1 MLTLPNTYSSN
12 LGQHIKEDYLVRIY
26 NEDGNYLAVGT
37 SEQTVGGVTYVGAI
51 TNAPSIREGIDLI
64 KGTASL
70 SNISISFSNFSFS
83 SNGTVS
89 LGSTTPI
96 EEELFFGTNYY
107 INRNVEVYSQL
118 ESDSNASNLLLLF
131 KGRLR
136 AVQLSENKVTIQVT
150 AHNPLKDI
158 SIPQTISE
166 SGLYKPI
173 VFGDYASAY
182 NSVPLFALQS
192 LIGATART
200 YPVQVEKIQS
210 GNVFCLTASAG
221 NNSNKTLHVHESG
234 LSPEG
239 SGSIIE
245 NMALCSATET
255 AVSSADASPIV
266 TKQTGSDDLFA
277 VGTDVDLARDFK
289 SEMMIESSDYT
300 ITNKY
305 TPSASATI
313 SSSTTGSQEVQVS
326 NTFSMINLGSVKHT
340 PSSMVFTMGFAY
352 NLTLTR
358 SGGSSGGFI
367 NSVSLVAKI
376 YHNDDDTVDETT
388 TMFNTT
394 HNSLTA
400 TRSDTLANKITINL
414 HQSTDSEY
422 TGNYPQ
428 KIEFQLNINYD
439 GLEPGDV
446 GSGASNVLS
455 GTATVATTNISTVT
469 QFERDNSSVQTDTEL
484 KENIK
489 ELYSSQDGLS
499 LDGSVIKKPIEAHR
513 YLCET
518 FADSNIFPTSVGTTN
533 NYSNILS
540 IFNTSLVQG
549 DMHYWLNKS
558 EKLESILEKLQ
569 HFGFFIGRM
578 RADGT
583 YQYISPK
590 YLTTSTTTSTTLPY
604 LATAGTLHADN
615 LITSTTDNQFKLT
628 LATQGS
634 GYTIGDLLALSHG
647 SHYEFMK
654 ITDASPMSGSST
666 TQTLTVERGVAPIT
680 TSTAGSQSAGTTIRK
695 VVFPMGAIDEDD
707 FANLQ
712 IMHTPINELKTKYK
726 IQYLRKPEN
735 NSKYGKVAEFT
746 NSTTRSN
753 YNIEDENVV
762 EVKNDFDKT
771 GTLTT
776 NYYSYYN
783 HLIGEPRLKIALD
796 LVNPSFYS
804 LEVGDIIRI
813 ITTKKAPFG
822 KNWRSVYFI
831 VTQTTRT
838 LGKLSISAY
847 EIY

>member
-1 MLTLPNTYSSN
+1 MLSLPNTYSSN
-12 LGQHIKEDYLVRIY
+12 LGQHIQEDYLVRIY
-26 NEDGNYLAVGT
+26 NEDGNYLAIGT

-51 TNAPSIREGIDLI
+51 TNAPSIREGIDLV

-70 SNISISFSNFSFS
+70 SNISISFSNFSFTN
-83 SNGTVS
+83 NGTVS
-89 LGSTTPI
+89 LGSSTPV

-107 INRNVEVYSQL
+107 INRDVEVYSQL
-118 ESDSNASNLLLLF
+118 ESNSTASNLLLLF

-150 AHNPLKDI
+150 AHNPLNDI
-158 SIPQTISE
+158 TIPQTISE

-182 NSVPLFALQS
+182 TSAPLFALQS

-200 YPVQVEKIQS
+200 YPVQVEKVQS

-221 NNSNKTLHVHESG
+221 NNSNKTLHVYESG

-266 TKQTGSDDLFA
+266 TKQSGSDDLFA
-277 VGTDVDLARDFK
+277 VGTIVDLSRTFK
-289 SEMMIESSDYT
+289 SEMMIESSDFT
-300 ITNKY
+300 ITDKY

-313 SSSTTGSQEVQVS
+313 SSSTTGSQEVQLS
-326 NTFSMINLGSVKHT
+326 KTFNMINLGSVKHT
-340 PSSMVFTMGFAY
+340 PSSMAFTINFGY
-352 NLTLTR
+352 SLTLTR
-358 SGGSSGGFI
+358 SGGSSGGVI

-376 YHNDDDTVDETT
+376 YHNDDDNHDETST
-388 TMFNTT
+388 LFNTT
-394 HNSLTA
+394 HNDLTA
-400 TRSDTLANKITINL
+400 TRSSTTSTINL
-414 HQSTDSEY
+414 HQSTDSEF

-428 KIEFQLNINYD
+428 KIEFTLSINYD
-439 GLEPGDV
+439 GLELGDV

-455 GTATVATTNISTVT
+455 GTATVATTNILTT
-469 QFERDNSSVQTDTEL
+469 TKFERDDSSVQTDTEL

-489 ELYSSQDGLS
+489 ELYSSQDGLT
-499 LDGSVIKKPIEAHR
+499 LDSNVIKKPIEAHR

-518 FADSNIFPTSVGTTN
+518 FADSNIFPASVGTTN
-533 NYSNILS
+533 NYSNILNT
-540 IFNTSLVQG
+540 FNISGVQG

-558 EKLESILEKLQ
+558 QKLEDVLEELH

-583 YQYISPK
+583 YHYISPK
-590 YLTTSTTTSTTLPY
+590 YLTTSTTSSTTLPY
-604 LATAGTLHADN
+604 LATAGTLNSDN

-628 LATQGS
+628 LETQGS
-634 GYTIGDLLALSHG
+634 GYTEGDLLVISHG
-647 SHYEFMK
+647 SDFEFMK
-654 ITDASPMSGSST
+654 ITTGGPMTGSST
-666 TQTLTVERGVAPIT
+666 TQTITVERGIAPIT
-680 TSTAGSQSAGTTIRK
+680 TATAGSQSAGTTIRK
-695 VVFPMGAIDEDD
+695 VVFPHAVIDEDD

-712 IMHTPINELKTKYK
+712 IMHTPINELVTKYK
-726 IQYLRKPEN
+726 IQYLRKPED
-735 NSKYGKVAEFT
+735 NSKYGKTAEFT
-746 NSTTRSN
+746 NSTTRTN
-753 YNIEDENVV
+753 YNIEDEKVKDI
-762 EVKNDFDKT
+762 KNDFDKT

-776 NYYSYYN
+776 NYYNYYN
-783 HLIGEPRLKIALD
+783 HLIGEPRLKVAFD
-796 LVNPSFYS
+796 LVNPSFYA
-804 LEVGDIIRI
+804 LEVGDIVRI
-813 ITTKKAPFG
+813 YTTKKAPFG

>member
-70 SNISISFSNFSFS
+70 SNISISFSNFSFT

-89 LGSTTPI
+89 LGSSTPI

-118 ESDSNASNLLLLF
+118 ENNSTASNLLLLF

-173 VFGDYASAY
+173 VFGDYS
-182 NSVPLFALQS
+182 SSGVTFALQS
-192 LIGATART
+192 LLGATART

-221 NNSNKTLHVHESG
+221 NNSNKTLHVKESG

-239 SGSIIE
+239 SGIIVE
-245 NMALCSATET
+245 NMAACTATET
-255 AVSSADASPIV
+255 AASSADASPII
-266 TKQTGSDDLFA
+266 TKQTGSDNLFA
-277 VGTDVDLARDFK
+277 VGTDVDLSRTFK

-313 SSSTTGSQEVQVS
+313 SSSTTNSQEVAVT
-326 NTFSMINLGSVKHT
+326 NTFNMINLGSVKHT
-340 PSSMVFTMGFAY
+340 PSSMVFTINFGY
-352 NLTLTR
+352 SLTLTR
-358 SGGSSGGFI
+358 SGGSSGGVI

-376 YHNDDDTVDETT
+376 YHNDDDNHDETT
-388 TMFNTT
+388 TLFNTT

-400 TRSDTLANKITINL
+400 TRSSTTSTINL
-414 HQSTDSEY
+414 HQSTNSEF

-428 KIEFQLNINYD
+428 KIEFQLNISYD

-455 GTATVATTNISTVT
+455 GTATVATTNITT
-469 QFERDNSSVQTDTEL
+469 TTKFERDNSSVQTDTEL

-590 YLTTSTTTSTTLPY
+590 YLTTSTTSSTTLPY
-604 LATAGTLHADN
+604 LVTAGTLSADN

-634 GYTIGDLLALSHG
+634 GYSTGDLLVISHG
-647 SHYEFMK
+647 SHFEFMK
-654 ITDASPMSGSST
+654 ITTPGPMTSTST
-666 TQTLTVERGVAPIT
+666 TQTLTVERGIAPIT
-680 TSTAGSQSAGTTIRK
+680 TATAGSQSAGTTIRK
-695 VVFPMGAIDEDD
+695 VVFPMGVIDEDD

-726 IQYLRKPEN
+726 IQYLRKPES
-735 NSKYGKVAEFT
+735 NSKYGKVSEFT

-753 YNIEDENVV
+753 YNIEDEKLV

-776 NYYSYYN
+776 NYYNYYN

-838 LGKLSISAY
+838 LGKISISAY